1 MNKMNKCYTSKTTR
15 NKITVLL
22 PVETLKILLRSS
34 ERTYWG
40 NEPQSTVRLI
50 ESTIA
55 IEVDRGLNG
64 LACCFPGPS
73 GT

>member
-22 PVETLKILLRSS
+22 RVETLKISIGGTSRK
-34 ERTYWG
+34 
-40 NEPQSTVRLI
+40 VRFV
-50 ESTIA
+50 S